1 MNFAQ
6 RMRLIWIDSQLE
18 CGPLNRSDIM
28 CAFEIST
35 AQAAVDLKAYR
46 TEHPSRIKYE
56 PREKHYRRPP
66 KAKPAYPQHLRLLV
80 RNAVMSMQIYE
91 DATHV

>member
-28 CAFEIST
+28 QAFEIST
-35 AQAAVDLKAYR
+35 AQAALDLKAYR

-56 PREKHYRRPP
+56 PRQKHYRRPQN
-66 KAKPAYPQHLRLLV
+66 AKPAFHENLRFHVYEAIMAMHLHKD
-80 RNAVMSMQIYE
+80 IFHE
-91 DATHV
+91 